1 MKKHIFVLVLVFL
14 TACST
19 PLKLSD
25 KDSGTHQTVRAGQR
39 VVISLAENPTTG
51 YSWQFFITPAK
62 QNTITDTAETYIAPD
77 TSLLGAGGMKEY
89 SFTAAQEGRVTV
101 TGYYFRP
108 WEKLNEQTDQKVVYT
123 IDVIN

>member
-77 TSLLGAGGMKEY
+77 TSLLGTGGMKEY

>member
-39 VVISLAENPTTG
+39 VIISLAENPTTG

-77 TSLLGAGGMKEY
+77 TSLIGAGGMKEY
-89 SFTAAQEGRVTV
+89 SFTAAREERVTV
-101 TGYYFRP
+101 TGYQPTNSIFY
-108 WEKLNEQTDQKVVYT
+108 
-123 IDVIN
+123 I

>member
-77 TSLLGAGGMKEY
+77 TSLVGAGGMKEY

>member
-62 QNTITDTAETYIAPD
+62 QNTITDTARPRHVFARRGRHEGIFLYG
-77 TSLLGAGGMKEY
+77 GARRKGNRNGILFPPVGKTE
-89 SFTAAQEGRVTV
+89 
-101 TGYYFRP
+101 
-108 WEKLNEQTDQKVVYT
+108 
-123 IDVIN
+123 

>member
-14 TACST
+14 TAWST

>member
-14 TACST
+14 TACCT